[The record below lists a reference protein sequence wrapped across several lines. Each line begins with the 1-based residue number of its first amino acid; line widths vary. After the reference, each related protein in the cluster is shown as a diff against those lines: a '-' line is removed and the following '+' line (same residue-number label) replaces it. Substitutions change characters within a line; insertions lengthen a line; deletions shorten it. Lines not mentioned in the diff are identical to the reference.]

1 MTEIGE
7 PSDIQPVEDV
17 LEQQQDVDP
26 DQADVAEDAGGSGPL
41 DADPADVRE
50 QEQVV
55 TAPLEDEYR
64 ED

>member
-7 PSDIQPVEDV
+7 PSDDKPVEDV

-26 DQADVAEDAGGSGPL
+26 EQAGVATGTGGSGPL
-41 DADPADVRE
+41 DADPADV
-50 QEQVV
+50 QEQDQEV

>member
-26 DQADVAEDAGGSGPL
+26 EQAKVAEDAGGGGPF
-41 DADPADVRE
+41 DADPADVQE

>member
-7 PSDIQPVEDV
+7 PSDFQPVEDV

-26 DQADVAEDAGGSGPL
+26 EQADVAEDAGGSGSL
-41 DADPADVRE
+41 DANPADVQE
-50 QEQVV
+50 QDQVV